1 MTQLGDYVAQKHP
14 NEAYFLKK
22 GIVVSSTKDSFM
34 IQWLSYN
41 KNFFMEFEGAAFEE
55 LNRRYLLKRM
65 SYSRKNNRADIVILS
80 KAGENGVG

>member
-41 KNFFMEFEGAAFEE
+41 KNFFMEIEGAAFEE

>member
-22 GIVVSSTKDSFM
+22 GIVVSSKKDSFV
-34 IQWLSYN
+34 IEWLSYN
-41 KNFFMEFEGAAFEE
+41 KDFFMEHQGAAFEE
-55 LNRRYLLKRM
+55 LNRRYLLNKM
-65 SYSRKNNRADIVILS
+65 SYNRKNNRADIVILS